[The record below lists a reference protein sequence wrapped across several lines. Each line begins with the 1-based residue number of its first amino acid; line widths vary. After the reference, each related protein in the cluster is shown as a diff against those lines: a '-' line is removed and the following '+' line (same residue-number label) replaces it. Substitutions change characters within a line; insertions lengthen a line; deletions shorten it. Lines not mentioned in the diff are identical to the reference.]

1 MFIFKI
7 IMIIFGLT
15 EIVTNGYYL
24 FGKDKIMKAKL
35 QHRELPEKITVF
47 QLRLKVILMFLI
59 GCLFFTAG
67 ITSLFKEWEYL
78 LFLALIFLNLYA
90 LCEALYYRYWRVF
103 GFFTVTVFMT
113 LTYIWLK

>member
-1 MFIFKI
+1 MSIFKI
-7 IMIIFGLT
+7 IMIIFGLI
-15 EIVTNGYYL
+15 EIITNGYYL

-35 QHRELPEKITVF
+35 QHRELPKGTTVF

-67 ITSLFKEWEYL
+67 IISLFKEREYL

-103 GFFTVTVFMT
+103 GFFIVTVFMT
-113 LTYIWLK
+113 LIYIWLK